1 MFHVKHKELM
11 QQIQPTNSENTF
23 KVKDHFLTQKEFYLN
38 KNSEFGYLETHPIPE
53 NLSEFYKSEN
63 YISHTDSRKSLF
75 EKVYQKLKLYNIR
88 YKFSKL
94 DHKENGKKLL
104 DIGCGTG
111 DFLQFAQKKGLKV
124 FGIEP
129 NQKAIEI
136 AKNKIGREGEFFDEL
151 SDTDETFDSITLW
164 HVLEHIPDLNQTL
177 IEIKSKLKSE
187 GELIIAVP
195 NYKSFDAKFYQ
206 SFWAA
211 YDVPRH
217 LWHFSPEDFDQLM
230 NHHGMKIVNKYP
242 LLLDSFYVSLLSEKY
257 KGNRWGIFRAML
269 IGTISNF
276 LGFWNGNYSSIIY
289 KIKKY

>member
-11 QQIQPTNSENTF
+11 QRIQTTNSENTF

-111 DFLQFAQKKGLKV
+111 DFIQFAQKKGLKV

>member
-11 QQIQPTNSENTF
+11 QRIQTTNSENTF

-53 NLSEFYKSEN
+53 NLSEFYKSEK
-63 YISHTDSRKSLF
+63 YISHTNSSKSLF

-111 DFLQFAQKKGLKV
+111 DFIQFAQKKGLKI

-136 AKNKIGREGEFFDEL
+136 AKNKISREGEFFDEL

-164 HVLEHIPDLNQTL
+164 HVLEHIPDLNRTL

-195 NYKSFDAKFYQ
+195 NY
-206 SFWAA
+206 
-211 YDVPRH
+211 R
-217 LWHFSPEDFDQLM
+217 
-230 NHHGMKIVNKYP
+230 
-242 LLLDSFYVSLLSEKY
+242 SEE
-257 KGNRWGIFRAML
+257 
-269 IGTISNF
+269 
-276 LGFWNGNYSSIIY
+276 
-289 KIKKY
+289 

>member
-11 QQIQPTNSENTF
+11 QRIQPKNSENTF

-63 YISHTDSRKSLF
+63 YISHTDSSKSLF

-111 DFLQFAQKKGLKV
+111 DFIQFAQKKGLKI

-136 AKNKIGREGEFFDEL
+136 AKNKISREGEFFDEL

-164 HVLEHIPDLNQTL
+164 HVLEHIPDLNRTL

-217 LWHFSPEDFDQLM
+217 LWHFSPEDFDRLM

>member
-136 AKNKIGREGEFFDEL
+136 AQNKIGREGEFFDEL

-257 KGNRWGIFRAML
+257 KGNRLGIFRAML

>member
-11 QQIQPTNSENTF
+11 QRIQPTNSENTF

-217 LWHFSPEDFDQLM
+217 LWHFSPEDFDRLM

-276 LGFWNGNYSSIIY
+276 LGIWNGNYSSIIY

>member
-257 KGNRWGIFRAML
+257 KGNRLGIFRAML

>member
-177 IEIKSKLKSE
+177 NEIKSKLKPE

-217 LWHFSPEDFDQLM
+217 LWHFSPEDFNRLM

>member
-11 QQIQPTNSENTF
+11 QRIQTTNSENTF

-94 DHKENGKKLL
+94 NHKENGKKLL

-164 HVLEHIPDLNQTL
+164 HVLEHIPDLNRTL

-217 LWHFSPEDFDQLM
+217 LWHFSPEDFDRLM

>member
-1 MFHVKHKELM
+1 VKHKELM
-11 QQIQPTNSENTF
+11 QRIQPTNSENTF

-63 YISHTDSRKSLF
+63 YISHTDSSKSLF

-111 DFLQFAQKKGLKV
+111 DFIQFAQKKGLKI

-136 AKNKIGREGEFFDEL
+136 AKNKISREGEFFDEL

-164 HVLEHIPDLNQTL
+164 HVLEHIPDLNRTL

-217 LWHFSPEDFDQLM
+217 LWHFSPEDFDRLM

>member
-63 YISHTDSRKSLF
+63 YISHTDSSKSLF

-111 DFLQFAQKKGLKV
+111 DFIQFAQKKGLKV

-164 HVLEHIPDLNQTL
+164 HVLEHIPDLNRTL

-217 LWHFSPEDFDQLM
+217 LWHFSPEDFDRLM

>member
-217 LWHFSPEDFDQLM
+217 LWHFSPEDFDRLM

-242 LLLDSFYVSLLSEKY
+242 LILDSYYVSLLSEKY

>member
-11 QQIQPTNSENTF
+11 QRIQTTNSENTF

-63 YISHTDSRKSLF
+63 YISHTDSSKSLF

-111 DFLQFAQKKGLKV
+111 DFIQFAQKKGLKV

-151 SDTDETFDSITLW
+151 SDTDETFDIITLW
-164 HVLEHIPDLNQTL
+164 HVLEHIPDLNRTL

-217 LWHFSPEDFDQLM
+217 LWHFSPEDFDRLM

-257 KGNRWGIFRAML
+257 KGNRWGIFRAIL

>member
-11 QQIQPTNSENTF
+11 QRIQTTNSENTF

-63 YISHTDSRKSLF
+63 YISHTDIRKSLF

-111 DFLQFAQKKGLKV
+111 DFIQFAQKKGLKV

-164 HVLEHIPDLNQTL
+164 HVLEHIPDLNRTL

-217 LWHFSPEDFDQLM
+217 LWHFSPEDFDRLM

>member
-1 MFHVKHKELM
+1 MFHVKHNELM

-111 DFLQFAQKKGLKV
+111 DFIQFAQKKGLKV

-151 SDTDETFDSITLW
+151 SDTNETFDSITLW
-164 HVLEHIPDLNQTL
+164 HVLEHIPDLNRTL

-217 LWHFSPEDFDQLM
+217 LWHFSPEDFDRLM

>member
-111 DFLQFAQKKGLKV
+111 DFIQFAQKKGLKV

-164 HVLEHIPDLNQTL
+164 HVLEHIPDLNRTL

-217 LWHFSPEDFDQLM
+217 LWHFSPEDFDRLM

>member
-11 QQIQPTNSENTF
+11 QRIQTTNSENYF

-94 DHKENGKKLL
+94 NHKENGKKLL

-164 HVLEHIPDLNQTL
+164 HVLEHIPDLNRTL

-217 LWHFSPEDFDQLM
+217 LWHFSPEDFDRLM

>member
-11 QQIQPTNSENTF
+11 QRIQPKNSENTF

-63 YISHTDSRKSLF
+63 YISHTDSSKSLF

-111 DFLQFAQKKGLKV
+111 DFIQFAQKKGLKI

-136 AKNKIGREGEFFDEL
+136 AKNKIGREGEFFDQL

-164 HVLEHIPDLNQTL
+164 HVLEHIPDLNRTL

-217 LWHFSPEDFDQLM
+217 LWHFSPEDFDRLM

>member
-11 QQIQPTNSENTF
+11 QRIQPKNSENYF

-53 NLSEFYKSEN
+53 HLSEFYKSEN
-63 YISHTDSRKSLF
+63 YISHTDSSKSLF
-75 EKVYQKLKLYNIR
+75 EKVYQKIKLYNNR

-94 DHKENGKKLL
+94 NHKENGKKLL

-136 AKNKIGREGEFFDEL
+136 AKNKIGKEGGFFDQL

-164 HVLEHIPDLNQTL
+164 HVLEHIPDLNRTL

-217 LWHFSPEDFDQLM
+217 LWHFSPEDFDRLM

-257 KGNRWGIFRAML
+257 KGNRWGIFRAIL

>member
-11 QQIQPTNSENTF
+11 QRIQTTNSENTF

-111 DFLQFAQKKGLKV
+111 DFIQFAQKKGLKV

-164 HVLEHIPDLNQTL
+164 HVLEHIPDLNRTL

-217 LWHFSPEDFDQLM
+217 LWHFSPEDFDRLM

>member
-11 QQIQPTNSENTF
+11 QRIQSTKLENTF
-23 KVKDHFLTQKEFYLN
+23 ILKDHFLTQKEFYLN
-38 KNSEFGYLETHPIPE
+38 KNTEFGYLETHPIPI
-53 NLSEFYKSEN
+53 NLSEFYKSDN
-63 YISHTDSRKSLF
+63 YISHTDSSKSMF

-94 DHKENGKKLL
+94 DHKQNGKTLL

-124 FGIEP
+124 FGMEP

-164 HVLEHIPDLNQTL
+164 HVLEHIPDLNRTL

-217 LWHFSPEDFDQLM
+217 LWHFSPEDFDRLM

-242 LLLDSFYVSLLSEKY
+242 LILDSYYVSLLSEKY
-257 KGNRWGIFRAML
+257 KGNRWGIFRALL

-276 LGFWNGNYSSIIY
+276 LGVWNGNYSSIIY

>member
-11 QQIQPTNSENTF
+11 QRIQPKNSENYF

-53 NLSEFYKSEN
+53 HLSEFYKSEN
-63 YISHTDSRKSLF
+63 YISHTDSSKSLF
-75 EKVYQKLKLYNIR
+75 EKVYQKIKLYNNR

-94 DHKENGKKLL
+94 NHKENGKKLL

-136 AKNKIGREGEFFDEL
+136 AKNKIGKEGGFFDQL

-164 HVLEHIPDLNQTL
+164 HVLEHIPDLNRTL

-230 NHHGMKIVNKYP
+230 QHHGMKIVNKYP

-276 LGFWNGNYSSIIY
+276 LGIWNGNYSSIIY